1 MAKLHESLLAQTIDL
16 SAVGTLDA
24 CNFMSTDAVDDMNKI
39 STILD
44 DAVDDVNDTVDDMNK
59 ISTILDDAVDDVNGF
74 SAAAAVVQIIS
85 HDTSNSSVIFQS
97 SFSSSISLATTA

>member
-24 CNFMSTDAVDDMNKI
+24 CNFMSTDA
-39 STILD
+39 
-44 DAVDDVNDTVDDMNK
+44 VDDMNK

>member
-44 DAVDDVNDTVDDMNK
+44 DT
-59 ISTILDDAVDDVNGF
+59 VDDVNGF

-85 HDTSNSSVIFQS
+85 QDTSNSSVIFQS
-97 SFSSSISLATTA
+97 FFSSSISLATTA